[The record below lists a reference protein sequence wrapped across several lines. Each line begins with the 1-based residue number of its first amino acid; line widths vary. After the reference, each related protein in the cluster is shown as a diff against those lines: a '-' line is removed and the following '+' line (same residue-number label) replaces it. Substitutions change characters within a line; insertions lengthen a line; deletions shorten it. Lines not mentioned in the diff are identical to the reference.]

1 MNFLALI
8 GALALSYY
16 RPHSSIDLL
25 QRLFAPYAQLLE
37 RNCNDG
43 KNRHGVIAWLLGAFL
58 PSLIIGVAY
67 FFLLEIHVLLGILFG
82 LAVLYFTLRF
92 SQFGGRAEKIV
103 AALRDRNIDLA
114 RSLFSGWE
122 STDAD
127 HFDAAQIA
135 RSSIETILRRAHHGL
150 FAPIFWF
157 VVLGPAG
164 ALLYRLTHLL
174 YLEWRSIDDNLFS
187 RFSRKAFAWLDWLP
201 ARITAGSFA
210 IVGDFEDAVYCW
222 RTQAPAW
229 PDKALGI
236 LLASGAGALGVRLG
250 EPLPEQGILQFRPE
264 LGLGDEADADYLQS
278 AIGLVWRVL
287 ILMVGLLLLLTFAH
301 WLGN

>member
-1 MNFLALI
+1 MNFIALV

-16 RPHSSIDLL
+16 RPHARMDLL
-25 QRLFAPYAQLLE
+25 QQLFSPYAQWLE

-43 KNRHGVIAWLLGAFL
+43 KNRHGVIAWVLGAFL
-58 PSLIIGVAY
+58 PSLIIGIVY
-67 FFLLEIHVLLGILFG
+67 YLLLEIHALLGIVFG

-92 SQFGGRAEKIV
+92 SQFGGHAEQIV
-103 AALRDRNIDLA
+103 AALRDKNIDLA
-114 RSLFSGWE
+114 RTLFSSWE
-122 STDAD
+122 STEAD
-127 HFDAAQIA
+127 HYDAAQIA

-157 VVLGPAG
+157 VILGPAG
-164 ALLYRLTHLL
+164 AVLYRLAHLL
-174 YLEWRSIDDNLFS
+174 CLEWHPLDDSQFNQFP
-187 RFSRKAFAWLDWLP
+187 RKAFAWMDWLP

-222 RTQAPAW
+222 RTQALAW
-229 PDKALGI
+229 PDKTLGI
-236 LLASGAGALGVRLG
+236 LLASGAGSLGVRLG
-250 EPLPEQGILQFRPE
+250 DPLPYRGIMQFRPE

>member
-1 MNFLALI
+1 MNFIALV

-16 RPHSSIDLL
+16 RPHARMDLL
-25 QRLFAPYAQLLE
+25 HQLFSPYAQWLE

-43 KNRHGVIAWLLGAFL
+43 KNRHGVIAWVLGAFL
-58 PSLIIGVAY
+58 PSLIIGIVY
-67 FFLLEIHVLLGILFG
+67 YLLLEIHALLGIVFG

-92 SQFGGRAEKIV
+92 SQFGGHAEQIV
-103 AALRDRNIDLA
+103 AALRDKNIDLA
-114 RSLFSGWE
+114 RTLFSSWE
-122 STDAD
+122 STEAD
-127 HFDAAQIA
+127 HYDAAQIA

-157 VVLGPAG
+157 VILGPAG
-164 ALLYRLTHLL
+164 AVLYRLAHLL
-174 YLEWRSIDDNLFS
+174 CLEWHPLDDSQFNQFP
-187 RFSRKAFAWLDWLP
+187 RKAFAWMDWLP

-222 RTQAPAW
+222 RTQALAW
-229 PDKALGI
+229 PDKTLGI
-236 LLASGAGALGVRLG
+236 LLASGAGSLGVRLG
-250 EPLPEQGILQFRPE
+250 DPLPYRGIMQFRPE

>member
-1 MNFLALI
+1 MNFIALV

-16 RPHSSIDLL
+16 RPHARMDLL
-25 QRLFAPYAQLLE
+25 QQLFSPYAQWLE

-43 KNRHGVIAWLLGAFL
+43 KNRHGVIAWVLGAFL
-58 PSLIIGVAY
+58 PSLIIGIVY
-67 FFLLEIHVLLGILFG
+67 YLLLEIHVLLGIVFG

-92 SQFGGRAEKIV
+92 SQFGGHAEQIV
-103 AALRDRNIDLA
+103 AALRDKNIDLA
-114 RSLFSGWE
+114 RTLFSSWE
-122 STDAD
+122 STEAD
-127 HFDAAQIA
+127 HYNEAQIA

-157 VVLGPAG
+157 VILGPAG
-164 ALLYRLTHLL
+164 AVLYRLAHLL
-174 YLEWRSIDDNLFS
+174 CLEWHPLDDSQFNQFP
-187 RFSRKAFAWLDWLP
+187 RKAFAWMDWLP

-222 RTQAPAW
+222 RTQALAW
-229 PDKALGI
+229 PDKTLGI
-236 LLASGAGALGVRLG
+236 LLASGAGSLGVRLG
-250 EPLPEQGILQFRPE
+250 DPLPYHGIMQFRPE